1 MSATA
6 QIERL
11 TEQMQR
17 LKLVKTAEQLSSLLQ
32 QAGKK
37 DVTYSD
43 FLEELLTLEI
53 AAKQERH
60 TTMKTSMAR
69 FPFHK
74 SLESFD
80 FKFQPSIDPKVIKE
94 LATCRFI
101 ADADNVLLLGPPGVG
116 KTHLA
121 VGVGLKA
128 CAAGYRTAF
137 TTAAGLIAT
146 LMRAHAE
153 NRLDEKLKLLVQ
165 PKLLIVDEIG
175 YLPIDRQ
182 SANLFFQLVSRR
194 YEKGSILLTSNQSLT
209 VWGEV
214 FGDRVIATAILD
226 RLLHHSTIV
235 NIKGESYRLKEKRR
249 AGLLTRSEPYTETLA
264 GDQPAANLT
273 LRREE
278 KEQDLTAKN

>member
-1 MSATA
+1 MNTTA
-6 QIERL
+6 QIERI

-17 LKLVKTAEQLSSLLQ
+17 LKLFKTSEQIASLLQ

-37 DVTYSD
+37 DLPYSD
-43 FLEELLTLEI
+43 FLEDLLTVEI
-53 AAKQERH
+53 AAKHERH
-60 TTMKTSMAR
+60 TLMKTSMAR

-74 SLESFD
+74 SLESFE

-94 LATCRFI
+94 MASCRFI
-101 ADADNVLLLGPPGVG
+101 ADADNILLLGPPGVG

-121 VGVGLKA
+121 VALGLKA

-146 LMRAHAE
+146 LTRAQGE
-153 NRLDEKLKLLVQ
+153 GKLEERLKLLVQ
-165 PKLLIVDEIG
+165 PKLLIIDEIG
-175 YLPIDRQ
+175 YLPIDRLG
-182 SANLFFQLVSRR
+182 ANLFFQLVSRR

-249 AGLLTRSEPYTETLA
+249 AGLLTRSEPFTETAAEVPNA
-264 GDQPAANLT
+264 GDQHDAT
-273 LRREE
+273 ETV
-278 KEQDLTAKN
+278 KD